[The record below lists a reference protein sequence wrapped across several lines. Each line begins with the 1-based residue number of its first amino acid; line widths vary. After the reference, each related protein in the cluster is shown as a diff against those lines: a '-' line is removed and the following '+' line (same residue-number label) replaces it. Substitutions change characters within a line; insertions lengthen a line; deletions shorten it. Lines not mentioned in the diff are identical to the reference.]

1 MWDDV
6 RVTADMVSL
15 GELQHTQAPKRVCL
29 YGNSQRSRSYSGIWG
44 YGFDHGRDGK
54 GLFQNAYF
62 NVQLPHSYME
72 GSSIEPH
79 VHVRLLPGSEA
90 EAGQQLLLEFEYVW
104 INVNETAPAD
114 TTIIP
119 VNYSVKDEDL
129 QGGNSLISFGF
140 IEKSNAA
147 ISSMLSCRF
156 SRISIEDGWEDY
168 WRSEGFE
175 NDSFRGMMVLLE
187 FDFHRQKD
195 LEGSNELYSK

>member
-15 GELQHTQAPKRVCL
+15 GELQHTQAPKRVRL
-29 YGNSQRSRSYSGIWG
+29 YGNSKRSLSYSGIWG

-62 NVQLPHSYME
+62 NVQLPHSYMG

-79 VHVRLLPGSEA
+79 VHVRLFPGSEA
-90 EAGQQLLLEFEYVW
+90 AEGQQLLLEFEYVW
-104 INVNETAPAD
+104 INVNEAAPAD

-119 VNYSVKDEDL
+119 VNYPVKAEDL

-156 SRISIEDGWEDY
+156 SRISIEEGWEDY
-168 WRSEGFE
+168 WRPEGFA
-175 NDSFRGMMVLLE
+175 NDSFKGLMVLLE
-187 FDFHRQKD
+187 FDFHIQKD
-195 LEGSNELYSK
+195 AEGSKELYSK

>member
-79 VHVRLLPGSEA
+79 VHIRLLPGSEA

-187 FDFHRQKD
+187 FDFHIQKD

>member
-79 VHVRLLPGSEA
+79 VHIRLLPGSEA

-119 VNYSVKDEDL
+119 VNYPVKDEDL

-168 WRSEGFE
+168 WRPEGFE

-187 FDFHRQKD
+187 FDFHIQKD

>member
-15 GELQHTQAPKRVCL
+15 GELQHTQAPKKVRL
-29 YGNSQRSRSYSGIWG
+29 YGNLQRSPSYSGIWG

-72 GSSIEPH
+72 GSEIEPH

-104 INVNETAPAD
+104 VNVHEKAPGV
-114 TTIIP
+114 TNIIP
-119 VNYSVKDEDL
+119 MNYTVKPEDL
-129 QGGNSLISFGF
+129 EGGNTLISFGF
-140 IEKSNAA
+140 IEKSNSG
-147 ISSMLSCRF
+147 ISSMLCCRF
-156 SRISIEDGWEDY
+156 SRITIEEGWEDY
-168 WRSEGFE
+168 WRPKGFK
-175 NDSFRGMMVLLE
+175 NDGFKGIMVLLE
-187 FDFHRQKD
+187 FDFHIQKD
-195 LEGSNELYSK
+195 SAGSKELYSK

>member
-168 WRSEGFE
+168 WRPEGFE

-187 FDFHRQKD
+187 FDFHIQKD

>member
-1 MWDDV
+1 MWDDI

-29 YGNSQRSRSYSGIWG
+29 YSNSKRSLSYSGIWG

-104 INVNETAPAD
+104 INVNEAAPAD

-119 VNYSVKDEDL
+119 VNYPVKEKDL
-129 QGGNSLISFGF
+129 QGGNSLISFGS

-168 WRSEGFE
+168 WRPEGFR
-175 NDSFRGMMVLLE
+175 NDSFKGMMVLLE
-187 FDFHRQKD
+187 FDFHIQKD
-195 LEGSNELYSK
+195 SEGSQELYSK